1 MTDWSAGLLQVT
13 RAGRGRAVSVVDRQV
28 VQCWPLATTQR
39 RRCPP
44 VSVAGRRDAPRVTV
58 TLDGAAAAAAAEAK
72 RSRRR
77 VQTTMKLAAIRRT
90 LSYEVR

>member
-39 RRCPP
+39 RRCP

-77 VQTTMKLAAIRRT
+77 VQTTMKLAAISRT

>member
-1 MTDWSAGLLQVT
+1 
-13 RAGRGRAVSVVDRQV
+13 
-28 VQCWPLATTQR
+28 
-39 RRCPP
+39 

-77 VQTTMKLAAIRRT
+77 VQTTMKLAAISRT